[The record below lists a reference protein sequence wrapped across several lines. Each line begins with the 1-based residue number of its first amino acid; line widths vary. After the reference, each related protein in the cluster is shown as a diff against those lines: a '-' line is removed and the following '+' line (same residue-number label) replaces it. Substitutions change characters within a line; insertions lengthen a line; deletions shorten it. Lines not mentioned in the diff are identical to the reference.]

1 MPRCRKNSYTQ
12 TQKHTQSDAHAHAQA
27 HAHAHTHARTNIHTH
42 THMHTHNLEGV
53 PRRLNLILPFKQR
66 SHIVIGAAYLLKFYL
81 PACSAKN
88 STSEHDSKLSI
99 STEGNKVRPLP

>member
-12 TQKHTQSDAHAHAQA
+12 TQKHTQSDAHAHA
-27 HAHAHTHARTNIHTH
+27 HAHAHTHARTNTH
-42 THMHTHNLEGV
+42 THKHEGV

-81 PACSAKN
+81 PACSAKKQYER
-88 STSEHDSKLSI
+88 T
-99 STEGNKVRPLP
+99 